1 MDPGNSFRFER
12 TGHEVRNRGLLA
24 AMTNKQSFE
33 DGRLSEEET
42 TWLVRRAIDGFGI
55 ITTAAAHV
63 AESGKGW
70 HGEMGVWSDDH
81 LEGLTTLA
89 TKLRQHGSLSLVQLF
104 HGGMKAPFDINGV
117 LPRCPSDMTDEEGKL
132 VARALDENEIQEL
145 IQQFTAAALR
155 CQQAGFDGIELHGAH
170 GYLISQFL
178 GTFTN
183 RRRDAWGGDVASRMK
198 FLTTIIDSIRSAT
211 DENFLIAVR
220 FSPVIGSIGI
230 TIEDS
235 IEVVQGLA
243 TKDIDM
249 LHISCWDV
257 FEQQPDGDN
266 LTAMFRPYIPSH
278 IAYVSTGAVWTS
290 KDARWLMNQG
300 ADFVGVARVAI
311 AHPSWASHLADDSYQ
326 PKRPPFREGELREA
340 DLSPVFIDYMRNWNG
355 FVSK

>member
-12 TGHEVRNRGLLA
+12 TGHMVKNRGLLA

-33 DGRLSEEET
+33 DGRLSKEET
-42 TWLVRRAIDGFGI
+42 TWLVRRAKDGFGV

-63 AESGKGW
+63 AETGKGW

-89 TKLRQHGSLSLVQLF
+89 TELRQHGSLSLVQLF

-117 LPRCPSDMTDEEGKL
+117 LPCCPSDVTDKDGDL
-132 VARALDENEIQEL
+132 VARALEEHEIQQL
-145 IQQFTAAALR
+145 IEQFTMAAIR
-155 CQQAGFDGIELHGAH
+155 CQQAGFDGVELHGAH

-178 GTFTN
+178 GTVTN
-183 RRRDAWGGDVASRMK
+183 RRTDAWGGDVVSRMK
-198 FLTTIIDSIRSAT
+198 FLTSLIDSIRTAT
-211 DENFLIAVR
+211 NDNFLIAIR
-220 FSPVIGSIGI
+220 FSPVIRSIGI

-235 IEVVQGLA
+235 IEVVQRLA
-243 TKDIDM
+243 EMDIDM

-257 FEQQPDGDN
+257 FEQQPDGRN
-266 LTAMFRPYIPSH
+266 LTAIFRPYIPTH
-278 IAYVSTGAVWTS
+278 IAYASTGAVWTS

-311 AHPSWASHLADDSYQ
+311 AHPNWASHLSDEEYH
-326 PKRPPFREGELREA
+326 PKRPPFSESELREA
-340 DLSPVFIDYMRNWNG
+340 DLSPVFVDYMRNWDG